1 LEGYIPEGKIAEIK
15 DAANIVDVISNYVSL
30 KKVGNNYKGL
40 CPFHSEKTPSFIV
53 NEEKQIFH
61 CFGCN
66 AGGNVFSF
74 LMKMDNL
81 SFPESAMGL
90 ARQYGIHI
98 HRIKESDANSEKTL
112 KREYL
117 FKLNELAAS
126 YYHNILINEKEGEK
140 ARKYLTKRG
149 IGNDVISTFRL
160 GYAMDSW
167 NSLFN
172 FLLKKDVSVSK
183 ASEVGLII
191 PKKTKGFYDRFR
203 GRIIF
208 PIINVQGRVV
218 GFGGRVL
225 DDSLPKYLNS
235 PESIIYN
242 KSNCLYGINIAK
254 DFVRNNDII
263 IIVEGYLDLLSLN
276 QYGIKNVVATLGTSL
291 TSSHVSTL
299 KRYTKN
305 IVTIFDADD
314 AGEKAAT
321 RSLDNFLK
329 AYVSPKIATLPS
341 GFDPD
346 SFIKKVGKKAF
357 EEIIA
362 GSVPLIEFVTNEAIK
377 KHDSSSM
384 EGKIEIIQE
393 ISPLLSKI
401 ESRLERDL
409 YIQEISRRLGIK
421 ESTIILELRNT
432 KRGTAELQREDNKAM
447 DKDLAERILLQL
459 MLIKKEVIHK
469 IRDEAV
475 VEDFNNR
482 RYKKIAS
489 LILSVFDKEGDV
501 DPAKIM
507 NQFEDESSKELVS
520 LLLVQDGSIV
530 DVKKTL
536 KNCIYKVRMN
546 KIKKER
552 MIIDMMIKEAE
563 EKRDELN
570 LREFMISR
578 QELMEKEKVYRQS
591 FFIP

>member
-1 LEGYIPEGKIAEIK
+1 MKGYIPEEKIAEIK
-15 DAANIVDVISNYVSL
+15 DAASIVDIISNYVSL
-30 KKVGNNYKGL
+30 KKVGNNHKGL
-40 CPFHSEKTPSFIV
+40 CPFHSEKTPSFVV

-81 SFPESAMGL
+81 SFIESVMGL
-90 ARQYGIHI
+90 AKQYGIHI
-98 HRIKESDANSEKTL
+98 PKIRETDTDKKETL

-117 FKLNELAAS
+117 FKLNELAAN
-126 YYHNILINEKEGEK
+126 YYHTLLVKEEEGQK

-149 IGNDVISTFRL
+149 ISSDVIDAFML

-167 NSLFN
+167 DSLFN
-172 FLLKKDVSVSK
+172 YLLEKEVSPSNV
-183 ASEVGLII
+183 SEVGLII

-242 KSNCLYGINIAK
+242 KGNCLYGINVAK
-254 DFVRNNDII
+254 DFIRDNDSV

-276 QYGIKNVVATLGTSL
+276 QYDIKNVVATLGTSL

-305 IVTIFDADD
+305 IITIFDADD

-329 AYVSPKIATLPS
+329 EGVSPKIALLPS
-341 GFDPD
+341 DFDPD
-346 SFIKKVGKKAF
+346 SFIRKSGKKAF
-357 EEIIA
+357 EKIIA
-362 GSVPLIEFVTNEAIK
+362 DSIPLVEFVTNEAIK

-384 EGKIEIIQE
+384 EGKIRIIQE

-401 ESRLERDL
+401 ESRLERDI
-409 YIQEISRRLGIK
+409 YIQELSRRLDVK
-421 ESTIILELRNT
+421 ESTIVLQLKNT
-432 KRGTAELQREDNKAM
+432 KRRPIELQRQDNKIM

-459 MLIKKEVIHK
+459 MLTKKEVIQK

-475 VEDFNNR
+475 IEDFNNI

-489 LILSVFDKEGDV
+489 LILSMFDKEKDV

-507 NQFEDESSKELVS
+507 NRFEDESSKELVS
-520 LLLVQDGSIV
+520 LLTVQDDSII

-546 KIKKER
+546 KIIKER
-552 MIIDMMIKEAE
+552 KIIDMRIKEAE
-563 EKRDELN
+563 EKRDELR

-578 QELMEKEKVYRQS
+578 QELMEKEKDYKKS

>member
-1 LEGYIPEGKIAEIK
+1 
-15 DAANIVDVISNYVSL
+15 
-30 KKVGNNYKGL
+30 
-40 CPFHSEKTPSFIV
+40 
-53 NEEKQIFH
+53 
-61 CFGCN
+61 
-66 AGGNVFSF
+66 
-74 LMKMDNL
+74 
-81 SFPESAMGL
+81 
-90 ARQYGIHI
+90 
-98 HRIKESDANSEKTL
+98 
-112 KREYL
+112 
-117 FKLNELAAS
+117 
-126 YYHNILINEKEGEK
+126 
-140 ARKYLTKRG
+140 
-149 IGNDVISTFRL
+149 VISTFRL